1 MRKLIL
7 ILSIAVGLAT
17 AAVGPLLGG
26 ALVVMAWLG
35 RARESGELLQA
46 VTIAAGLILLSLG
59 FGLALAW
66 AGWSAL
72 RGRPARGFRLP
83 RWGWWLLALVVAL
96 GMGQAA
102 FSAEILP
109 LVPVAHIAAGVL
121 PAFLFLS
128 VALGSA
134 RRGGGAITTRPAIGS
149 LAWGGLGGVGLAMVL
164 EVILVLIAVV
174 AFVLWMSVTDPALIG
189 KLQAGVLEF
198 QESGELRQELSNLM
212 PYLTSPLVML
222 GILGG
227 IAVVVPLLEEG
238 VKSLAVPLVAL
249 TGRSLT
255 RLDGFLLGAAAGAGF
270 ALFEGVMNGILTLS
284 VPGGWAPLMA
294 ARAGTAAIHCCATGL
309 AGLGWEAVLTE
320 RRWARGVGLG
330 AAALAL
336 HGVWNLLAGAQTLL
350 GLRDLGSTGGAAPG
364 GQSPLTLLLVGFMGL
379 VWVGAVL
386 ILALLPRRL
395 ARDSQP
401 SGSNPPLGDQG
412 YEAQDEPV
420 DQESVE
426 ERPAAPGDPTEE
438 GSAEDRAQR
447 LDLGL
452 AEMGQGK
459 RDRLDDDGARPD
471 DAQ

>member
-7 ILSIAVGLAT
+7 TLSIVVGLAT
-17 AAVGPLLGG
+17 SAVGPLLGG
-26 ALVVMAWLG
+26 ALAVLAWIG

-66 AGWSAL
+66 AGGSAL
-72 RGRPARGFRLP
+72 RGRPARPFRLP

-102 FSAEILP
+102 FSAGTEP

-134 RRGGGAITTRPAIGS
+134 RRGGGAITTRPVIGS

-379 VWVGAVL
+379 VWVAAVL
-386 ILALLPRRL
+386 LLALLPRRL
-395 ARDSQP
+395 ARDTQP
-401 SGSNPPLGDQG
+401 PGSNPPLGDQG

-459 RDRLDDDGARPD
+459 GNRLDDDSARPD